1 MLHKMA
7 PNIRLFL
14 ENVLFDT
21 TVKFPTK
28 ISELYWI
35 TFIYSEILK
44 WRPTVRTQRFF
55 VNYLVSTLK
64 VEIALVKA
72 TWYLYICRCSNFYR
86 QNKIIADNTSGRS
99 VNAPS
104 MVLDSTGLPD
114 ESCSS
119 YRPYIGLSVNDPN

>member
-1 MLHKMA
+1 MA
-7 PNIRLFL
+7 PNCADATI
-14 ENVLFDT
+14 
-21 TVKFPTK
+21 
-28 ISELYWI
+28 
-35 TFIYSEILK
+35 
-44 WRPTVRTQRFF
+44 F

-64 VEIALVKA
+64 VEIALVK
-72 TWYLYICRCSNFYR
+72 TTLYLYSCRCSNFYR